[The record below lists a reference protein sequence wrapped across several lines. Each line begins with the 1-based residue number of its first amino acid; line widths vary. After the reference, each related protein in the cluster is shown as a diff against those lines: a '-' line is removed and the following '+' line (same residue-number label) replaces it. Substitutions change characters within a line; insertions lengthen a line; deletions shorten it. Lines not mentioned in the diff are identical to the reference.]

1 MGNADGSQLGPWV
14 MSVQFILTFYFLWK
28 QKHGELGSRTTR
40 VRKLLQ
46 SSKYN
51 KVGIRNEKTTVDI
64 NKKDFLITFAFYSNW
79 LCYIF
84 ELKGRIEIMFGV

>member
-1 MGNADGSQLGPWV
+1 MTLHTFLASGSWTVCVSLGNIDGSQRGPWV

-28 QKHGELGSRTTR
+28 QKDGELGSRTTR

-51 KVGIRNEKTTVDI
+51 KVGIRNGKQPWI
-64 NKKDFLITFAFYSNW
+64 
-79 LCYIF
+79 
-84 ELKGRIEIMFGV
+84 